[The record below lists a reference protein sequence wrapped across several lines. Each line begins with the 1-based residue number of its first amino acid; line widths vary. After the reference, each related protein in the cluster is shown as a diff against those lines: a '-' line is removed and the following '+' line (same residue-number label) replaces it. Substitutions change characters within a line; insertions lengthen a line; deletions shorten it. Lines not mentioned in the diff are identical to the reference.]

1 MGAEIMQRC
10 IAVGG
15 SITGEHG
22 VGLEKRD
29 FMPLMYSAADLEA
42 MARLKQVWNPEG
54 LLNPG
59 KIFPTS
65 KSCVEVGA
73 AGAPGKTGYTPH
85 RIERE
90 GLAERYYIR
99 NSNFD
104 IKEWTIC

>member
-1 MGAEIMQRC
+1 MRHC
-10 IAVGG
+10 ISVGG

-29 FMPLMYSAADLEA
+29 FMPLMYSEADLAA
-42 MARLKQVWNPEG
+42 MQKVKQVWNPEG

-73 AGAPGKTGYTPH
+73 AGKPHSLAYEPH

-90 GLAERYYIR
+90 GKAQRY
-99 NSNFD
+99 
-104 IKEWTIC
+104 

>member
-1 MGAEIMQRC
+1 MGSEIMERC

-29 FMPLMYSAADLEA
+29 FMPLMYSPQDLEA
-42 MARLKQVWNPEG
+42 MMRVKRVWNKDG

-59 KIFPTS
+59 KIFPTA
-65 KSCVEVGA
+65 KSCVEVGS
-73 AGAPGKTGYTPH
+73 AGQPRDIGYKPH

-90 GLAERYYIR
+90 GLAQRY
-99 NSNFD
+99 
-104 IKEWTIC
+104 